1 MNRPVTRVDAVQ
13 VQIDPKLLDRHGA
26 IVGARI
32 RIARPGIYEYTD
44 PVTGRTWREL
54 VPREVLKDPDLIA
67 SINGAP
73 MAVEHPP
80 EKHIL
85 PTSKKRTVGSA
96 YEGAW
101 SDDEDAQVGR
111 ARIHDQ
117 EGLDAVANGQCYLSP
132 SYGTWVEEVPGED
145 PEFGPYDTRQLKRTP
160 YNSIILTA
168 NPRGGETLQLS
179 TRADA
184 MSSKIK
190 LRENADSAGTQQNP
204 PATPPA
210 APAAPRNDSAE
221 LGQKIDALGSKI
233 DQLITALMPK
243 PVENTDGAMGKKPEE
258 KADTRTPQEL
268 ADELV
273 EIKEKADSMGV
284 TLKGK
289 DNAARKLELV
299 QAAGLV
305 VADDAS
311 GPVVDAL
318 YAQLAAEPVEHADS
332 NTRRGVS
339 RWRKGITPAE
349 RSDSNTKKASGLPSA
364 SEVRAAAA
372 KLNAT

>member
-44 PVTGRTWREL
+44 PKTGRTWREL

-85 PTSKKRTVGSA
+85 PDSNKRTVGSA

-111 ARIHDQ
+111 ARIHDR
-117 EGLDAVANGQCYLSP
+117 EGLNAIANGQCYLSP
-132 SYGTWVEEVPGED
+132 SYGTWVEEVAGTD
-145 PEFGPYDTRQLKRTP
+145 PEFGDYDTRQLKRTP

-190 LRENADSAGTQQNP
+190 LRETADSAGTQQTP

-210 APAAPRNDSAE
+210 APAAPRNDSADV
-221 LGQKIDALGSKI
+221 LAAIADLKGVMMQVVNAL
-233 DQLITALMPK
+233 K
-243 PVENTDGAMGKKPEE
+243 PAENNDGTMGKNPEE

-273 EIKEKADSMGV
+273 EIKEKADAMGV
-284 TLKGK
+284 ELKGK
-289 DNAARKLELV
+289 GNAARKLELV
-299 QAAGLV
+299 KAAGLV
-305 VADDAS
+305 VSDDA
-311 GPVVDAL
+311 GEPVIDAL
-318 YAQLAAEPVEHADS
+318 YAQLSAEPVEHADS
-332 NTRRGVS
+332 NKRRGVS
-339 RWRKGITPAE
+339 RWRKGIKPAE
-349 RSDSNTKKASGLPSA
+349 RTDSTKKPSGLPSA
-364 SEVRAAAA
+364 SEVRAAAQ